1 MLNDLR
7 YALRMFHRNPGFA
20 AAAVISIGL
29 AIGANATIFSLSDA
43 LFLRPLAVA
52 DPASVATVGT
62 RPWADDG
69 RLSYADYRD
78 FRDATR
84 SFTNLAAVRTVRAG
98 VARDAASA
106 AQLRIGFAVS
116 ANFLGTFGVAPVA
129 GRDFTTREDEA
140 RRALV
145 LLGEDY

>member
-20 AAAVISIGL
+20 AAAVVSIGL

-62 RPWADDG
+62 RPRADDG

-84 SFTNLAAVRTVRAG
+84 SFTNLAAVRTVLLLESPPAFRCRNLFVSENALSRA
-98 VARDAASA
+98 
-106 AQLRIGFAVS
+106 
-116 ANFLGTFGVAPVA
+116 
-129 GRDFTTREDEA
+129 
-140 RRALV
+140 
-145 LLGEDY
+145 